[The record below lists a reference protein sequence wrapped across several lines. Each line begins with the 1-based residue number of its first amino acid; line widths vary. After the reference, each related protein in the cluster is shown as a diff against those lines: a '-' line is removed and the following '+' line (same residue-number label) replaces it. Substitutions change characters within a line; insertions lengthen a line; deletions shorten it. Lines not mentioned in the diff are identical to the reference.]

1 MPQPPRPK
9 RCGESREC
17 AEEIQRLKARVREL
31 ETGAAYPLRRIM
43 EVRSKIFAESA
54 KRAPDNLPAHALPL
68 VADLLES
75 PIAYF
80 HFVAEDRGA
89 LWPGNGFS
97 TIPDSDRFPPASDW
111 TISETDPRAESIR
124 EQIPMAWNGD
134 APPIP
139 GTPSP
144 EGSSAFRRELLLPV
158 IRHNRP
164 VALLGI
170 ADKPTPYTPADRDA
184 AALLADVIWHLVK
197 SKWSETYLRKSELRF
212 RNLFQ
217 NHAAATLLID
227 PKSGAILD
235 ANPSAVRFY
244 GWSREELQR
253 KRIQDV
259 NVLCSEAV
267 RREMEK
273 AASRERTFFKFRHRR
288 ADGSVR
294 DVEVFSSR
302 VETGEEP
309 VLYSIVHDVTERLDF
324 ERSLRETEKKFTM
337 LVENAPVGIFT
348 AESAGRVLSMNDA
361 MAGILGFHDPRRS
374 AEGNPPWTELFVDPA
389 RRDRFLQRLREDGQA
404 ENFVFQARAADGRRP
419 WLSIN
424 ARVAGPDENGGFLV
438 EGFAGDVT
446 DRVETKAALEKRL
459 LALTLPLDDPQ
470 GVRFEDLFNPEEI
483 QRLQDEFAAAT
494 GVASIITHPDGAP
507 ITRPSNFSRLCAEII
522 RPTEKG
528 AVNCRRSN
536 ARFGC
541 PNPDGPTV
549 QTCQS
554 GGLRNAGAVISVGGK
569 HIANWLVGQ
578 VRDDTQSEA
587 KIRKYAREI
596 GADEDAAAEAFHE
609 VPAMSPGRFEKIAR
623 VLLTLAN
630 QLSASAYQNIQQ
642 ARFITERKRAECDRI
657 RMERDYQILFR
668 EMLDG
673 FAVHE
678 IILDG
683 AGRPIDYR
691 FLAVNPAFERL
702 TGLSAETIVGRT
714 VLEALPQTEAY
725 WIETYGRVAL
735 TGEPVLYDNH
745 SEALDKHFEVTAFR
759 PAPGQFACI
768 FNDITGRKR
777 SEAALKQ
784 LNDALEAKNAE
795 LEQVVYVASHDL
807 RSPLV
812 NIDGYAKE
820 LSLLLKEMREAVSEA
835 PGGEAA
841 LSAAAPFLDD
851 EIPEA
856 LHFIGASARKM
867 DTLLT
872 GLLRLS
878 RSGRA
883 ALEIRPQDMNAL
895 MTQVVDA
902 TEYQIRESV
911 AAVAVDH
918 LPPCLGD
925 AVQLNQVFS
934 NLLDNALKYAAPDR
948 KARIRISGSV
958 EGNRAIY
965 GVEDNGI
972 GMAPDHLEKIFDIF
986 HRLDPGIGS
995 GEGLGLTIARRI
1007 LDRMEGTIGVDS
1019 TLGVGSRFTVD
1030 LPTA

>member
-9 RCGESREC
+9 QCGESREC
-17 AEEIQRLKARVREL
+17 AEEIQRLKARLREL
-31 ETGAAYPLRRIM
+31 EAEAASPLRRIM
-43 EVRSKIFAESA
+43 EIRSQILAESA
-54 KRAPDNLPAHALPL
+54 KRAPDILPAHALPL

-97 TIPDSDRFPPASDW
+97 AIPDSDRFPPAGDW

-134 APPIP
+134 APPIS

-144 EGSSAFRRELLLPV
+144 EGASAFRRELLVPV

-164 VALLGI
+164 VALLGV

-259 NVLCSEAV
+259 NVLSPEAV

-273 AASRERTFFKFRHRR
+273 AASRERTYFKFRHRL

-324 ERSLRETEKKFTM
+324 ERSLRETEKKYTA

-361 MAGILGFHDPRRS
+361 MAGILGFSDPRRPP
-374 AEGNPPWTELFVDPA
+374 EGNPPWTELFVDPA

-404 ENFVFQARAADGRRP
+404 ENFVFQARSADGRRP
-419 WLSIN
+419 WLSVN
-424 ARVAGPDENGGFLV
+424 ARVAGSDGNGGFLV

-446 DRVETKAALEKRL
+446 DRVETEAALEKRL

-507 ITRPSNFSRLCAEII
+507 ITRPSNFRRLCAEII

-528 AVNCRRSN
+528 AANCRRSN

-541 PNPDGPTV
+541 PNPDGPTIRI
-549 QTCQS
+549 CKS
-554 GGLRNAGAVISVGGK
+554 GGLRDAGAAISVGGK

-578 VRDDTQSEA
+578 VRDGDQAEA
-587 KIRKYAREI
+587 KIREYAREI

-609 VPAMSPGRFEKIAR
+609 VPAMPPGRFEKIVR
-623 VLLTLAN
+623 VLFTLAN
-630 QLSASAYQNIQQ
+630 QLSAFAYQNIQQ

-657 RMERDYQILFR
+657 RMERDYRTLFR

-678 IILDG
+678 IILDD

-702 TGLSAETIVGRT
+702 TGLSAETVVGRT
-714 VLEALPQTEAY
+714 VLEALPQTEAH

-735 TGEPVLYDNH
+735 TGEPILFDNH
-745 SEALDKHFEVTAFR
+745 SEALDKHFEVAAFR

-768 FNDITGRKR
+768 FSDITDRKR
-777 SEAALKQ
+777 NEAAMKQ

-812 NIDGYAKE
+812 NIDGYSKE
-820 LSLLLKEMREAVSEA
+820 LGLLLTELREALDGA
-835 PGGEAA
+835 PDGP
-841 LSAAAPFLDD
+841 AAAKAAEPFLDE

-856 LHFIGASARKM
+856 LRFIRTSAAKM

-883 ALEIRPQDMNAL
+883 ALNIGPRDMNAL
-895 MTQVVDA
+895 MAQVVDA
-902 TEYQIRESV
+902 TEYRIRETG
-911 AAVAVDH
+911 AAVTVDD
-918 LPPCLGD
+918 LPPCRGD
-925 AVQLNQVFS
+925 AVQLNQIFS
-934 NLLDNALKYAAPDR
+934 NLLDNALKYRSPDR
-948 KARIRISGSV
+948 EARIRISG
-958 EGNRAIY
+958 ETAENRSIY
-965 GVEDNGI
+965 RVEDNGI
-972 GMAPDHLEKIFDIF
+972 GMQPDHLEKIFDIF
-986 HRLDPGIGS
+986 HRLNPDLGE
-995 GEGLGLTIARRI
+995 GEGLGLTIVRRI
-1007 LDRMEGTIGVDS
+1007 LDRMEGTVEVTS
-1019 TLGVGSRFTVD
+1019 TPGAGSRFTVD
-1030 LPTA
+1030 LPAA